1 MTENNKLT
9 LAEAMG
15 DFAGRVRRTMRPKDV
30 SGYVEWK
37 NGLAYLA
44 NADAW
49 DELKQEFPMSRVTFE
64 HHKHDDETVT
74 VECMMIIE
82 DTHNR
87 YMGSTRLAVTDYKHN
102 AIKNPNAVQIHN
114 TEQRA
119 RTKCIFEMTGLGYEI
134 YRGQFEVGELSKNQ
148 LFILNSLIQLY
159 KIDVDLIC
167 KAYKVKAVEELNT
180 GIFEKVINQI
190 ATKYG
195 ANNV

>member
-1 MTENNKLT
+1 MTNKKELT

-30 SGYVEWK
+30 SEYVEWK
-37 NGLAYLA
+37 NGLVYIA

-49 DELKQEFPMSRVTFE
+49 DELKQEYPMSRVTFE
-64 HHKHDDETVT
+64 HHKHDDNTMT

-87 YMGSTRLAVTDYKHN
+87 YTGSTRLAVTDYKHN
-102 AIKNPNAVQIHN
+102 AIKNPNAVDIHN

-134 YRGQFEVGELSKNQ
+134 YRGQFEASALSTNQ
-148 LFILNSLIQLY
+148 LFIIKSLIALH
-159 KIDVDLIC
+159 KINEEAIC
-167 KAYKVKAVEELNT
+167 TAFKVKAINELNSGT
-180 GIFEKVINQI
+180 FEKVVTMI
-190 ATKYG
+190 AKKYG
-195 ANNV
+195 QANV